1 MVKPLYG
8 LKQVPKQWHET
19 FDQVLLSNGYTIN
32 DLDKSICS
40 KSINTYVFL
49 IICLYIDDVLILS
62 SNVGTINE
70 IKEMLESNFDMK
82 DMIEANVIL
91 SIKII
96 KVCDGL
102 MLSQEHYVKKL
113 LTRFKY
119 YDCKTMSLP
128 RMIIIPT

>member
-1 MVKPLYG
+1 MVKPLND
-8 LKQVPKQWHET
+8 LKQVPKQWHEK
-19 FDQVLLSNGYTIN
+19 FDQVWLSNGYMIN
-32 DLDKSICS
+32 DLDKCICS

-49 IICLYIDDVLILS
+49 IICLYIDDMLILS

-82 DMIEANVIL
+82 DMMEANVIL
-91 SIKII
+91 SIKTI

-102 MLSQEHYVKKL
+102 MLSQEYYVEKL

-119 YDCKTMSLP
+119 YDCKTMFLP
-128 RMIIIPT
+128 RMMIIPT